1 MEGWGEKGTQSTLW
15 GFRAVT
21 DMAVVI
27 TQRLLLPMLPHLRP
41 AKCPHGAGRRPT
53 TSEECQVRHGAG
65 LVHPE
70 MQTLPKKNVL
80 IRLLTNLLGG

>member
-1 MEGWGEKGTQSTLW
+1 MEGWGSKGTQSTLW

-41 AKCPHGAGRRPT
+41 AKCLHSAGRRPT
-53 TSEECQVRHGAG
+53 TSEERQTGSVC
-65 LVHPE
+65 PE
-70 MQTLPKKNVL
+70 IQTRPKKKVL
-80 IRLLTNLLGG
+80 IRSLSDLPGG

>member
-1 MEGWGEKGTQSTLW
+1 MEGWGAKGTQSTLW

-41 AKCPHGAGRRPT
+41 AKCLHSPGRRPT
-53 TSEECQVRHGAG
+53 TSEERQARSVC
-65 LVHPE
+65 PE
-70 MQTLPKKNVL
+70 IQTRPKKKVL
-80 IRLLTNLLGG
+80 IRSLGDLPGS